1 MDSAGRRFSFPLE
14 LLSDDQDKTALESQT
29 PESRY
34 LYSCTIKKKRLYM
47 TGPEGSGLSVF
58 AVKST
63 NGRTETGGGGRAI
76 HY

>member
-1 MDSAGRRFSFPLE
+1 
-14 LLSDDQDKTALESQT
+14 
-29 PESRY
+29 
-34 LYSCTIKKKRLYM
+34 M

-63 NGRTETGGGGRAI
+63 NGRTETGGGGRAS